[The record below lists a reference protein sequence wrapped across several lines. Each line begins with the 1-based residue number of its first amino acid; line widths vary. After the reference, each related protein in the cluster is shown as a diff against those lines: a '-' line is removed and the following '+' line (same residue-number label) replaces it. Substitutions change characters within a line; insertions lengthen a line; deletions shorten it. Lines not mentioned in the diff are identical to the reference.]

1 MNILF
6 ADDNPQVRELTT
18 LELHSAGYDLTLVR
32 NGTELLKIVEH
43 GPGTFDVI
51 VTDNS
56 MPGGPQGIDV
66 LRTLRADDRF
76 RQVPIVVY
84 TSNTEPSFVTEVVAY
99 GGIYVEK
106 FGRGDA
112 SLTNVIARMTP

>member
-1 MNILF
+1 MNILL

-18 LELHSAGYDLTLVR
+18 LELHDHDHDLTVVS
-32 NGTELLKIVEH
+32 NGKELLRLVER

-51 VTDNS
+51 VTDNN

-66 LRTLRADDRF
+66 LRMLRADERF
-76 RQVPIVVY
+76 RQVPIIVY
-84 TSNTEPSFVTEVVAY
+84 TSNTEPSFVREVTAH

-106 FGRGDA
+106 YARGDA
-112 SLTNVIARMTP
+112 SLSSVIARMTL